1 MKQRLTPLGIE
12 VKKRLLD
19 MNMTQTEFCEK
30 HDIPINRF
38 SELLTG
44 LYPCHKYKKIVCKV
58 LKIEDIA

>member
-19 MNMTQTEFCEK
+19 MNLTQREFCEK
-30 HDIPINRF
+30 YNIPVNRF

-44 LYPCHKYKKIVCKV
+44 FQPNHKYKKLVCKV
-58 LKIEDIA
+58 LKIEEIA